1 MSEPL
6 QAGWLRFQGDA
17 YDGTQSVI
25 LECLPMSSR
34 APCETGY
41 ELVVDLFAGG
51 GGMSTAIEQAL
62 DRPVDIAINH
72 DPDALSMHTA
82 NHPGAQHFVADVWE
96 VAPREATGGRPV
108 GLLHLSPDCTEFSQS
123 KGGQPRRKKIRS
135 LSWVGYRWA
144 AQTRPR
150 VITLE
155 NVKQILHWGPLVA
168 KRDPATGRVVKL
180 DGSIA
185 AHGERVPVQDQ
196 FLVPDPRRR
205 GRTWRQFVRSLCTL
219 GYVVEWRALC
229 AADFGAPTTRERLFL
244 IARCDGEPIRWPAP
258 THSKRPVGHQTPW
271 RTAAECI
278 DWTILCPSIFDR
290 SRPLAEATL
299 RRIARGI
306 RRYVLESA
314 DPFIVPV
321 AHHGADERAHDIH
334 DPLHAITA
342 HPKGGAFASC
352 TPALMQMIHGERES
366 QASRALDPEPPL
378 GTVVAGGIK
387 HRLATAFLAQMN
399 GGFNDARGVPGH
411 DPRRPMSTITNSGSQ
426 QQIVTAY
433 LARLRGNCDAR
444 DLDDPLMTISAGDQ
458 AAGSAMAEGGNKS
471 APTECALSAEQEASA
486 LGVAAFLMRYYGEG
500 GQWSDPRDPMAT
512 ITTKDRLALVTVT
525 LHGAPCVIVDIGLRM
540 LAPRELYRA
549 QGFPDGYCIDHG
561 HDGRA
566 FSKAAQ
572 VRMCGNSVSP
582 PPAAALIRLNM
593 PETWRRAA
601 A

>member
-1 MSEPL
+1 
-6 QAGWLRFQGDA
+6 
-17 YDGTQSVI
+17 
-25 LECLPMSSR
+25 MSSR

-205 GRTWRQFVRSLCTL
+205 GRTWRQFVRSLRAL

-244 IARCDGEPIRWPAP
+244 IARCDGEPTRWPAP
-258 THSKRPVGHQTPW
+258 THSKRPAGHQTPW

-278 DWTILCPSIFDR
+278 DWTIPCPSIFER

-306 RRYVLESA
+306 RRYVLDSA

-321 AHHGADERAHDIH
+321 AHYGADERARDIH
-334 DPLHAITA
+334 DPLHTITA
-342 HPKGGAFASC
+342 HPKGG
-352 TPALMQMIHGERES
+352 
-366 QASRALDPEPPL
+366 
-378 GTVVAGGIK
+378 IK
-387 HRLATAFLAQMN
+387 HSLATAFLAQMN

-433 LARLRGNCDAR
+433 LAHLRGNCDAR
-444 DLDDPLMTISAGDQ
+444 DLNDPLMTISAGGQ
-458 AAGSAMAEGGNKS
+458 HHALVSALLSQQFGRGEGGDKS
-471 APTECALSAEQEASA
+471 APAECALSAEQEASA

-525 LHGAPCVIVDIGLRM
+525 LYGTPYVIVDIGLRM
-540 LAPRELYRA
+540 LVPRELYRA